1 MISKVSLRTAPLLT
15 LLACAGCANP
25 QLAQSGPVTVVAGDA
40 LPPPTHADLTVGARP
55 HLIGAGDTIAV
66 DVFGLPELS
75 RQVQVDAN
83 GDIAVPLAGTVEALG
98 RTPEE
103 LSRQIEVALRSN
115 QVRDPRV
122 TVGVVEVVSQVVTVD
137 GEVQRPGVYPVIGQA
152 TLMST
157 IARAEG
163 TTEFARTKHVV
174 VFRTVEG
181 RRMAALYDLRAIRLG
196 AYEDPQVYSNDM
208 VVVGESN
215 ARRLFPQ
222 IAQMASL
229 IMTPLIYLF
238 DNN

>member
-1 MISKVSLRTAPLLT
+1 MISNKTSHAT
-15 LLACAGCANP
+15 LLLLLLATASCASPRLSEAG
-25 QLAQSGPVTVVAGDA
+25 SVSVVAGND
-40 LPPPTHADLTVGARP
+40 LPPPTHDDLIVGARP

-83 GDIAVPLAGTVEALG
+83 GDVAVPLAGTVEALG

-103 LSRQIEVALRSN
+103 LSRQIELALRSN
-115 QVRDPRV
+115 SVRDPRV
-122 TVGVVEVVSQVVTVD
+122 TVGVVETVSQVVTVD
-137 GEVQRPGVYPVIGQA
+137 GEVERPGVYPVIGPA
-152 TLMST
+152 TLMTT

-163 TTEFARTKHVV
+163 TTEFARTTHVV

-181 RRMAALYDLRAIRLG
+181 RRMAALYDLRAIRIG
-196 AYEDPQVYSNDM
+196 AYDDPKIYSNDM

-229 IMTPLIYLF
+229 ILTPLIYIV
-238 DNN
+238 N